1 MISTIPLVT
10 TSRFCSCSVRR
21 CFVVAPFTKATIIG
35 NVKTDGKRS
44 LYSQSR
50 DRGINSCTH
59 TRQKKITLTPNE
71 SYSATIRNYS
81 LTFSKPKNNTNDKSR
96 EEHHLYFKEQLLELE
111 REQKQFGQ
119 NITDEDNS
127 SDSIS
132 DHSEMSV
139 SSSSSSNQT
148 DLQDQLNDWKSEQLQ
163 VFGEQL
169 VDHEDG
175 PSIPNNNNNG
185 NNNVTGLEPE
195 ERESRFEFTP
205 EDMAAWGKPNPNPED
220 MQKILDQVTLERE
233 KEAAYAQSASLS
245 PSPPNK
251 SQSDGDSYASQS
263 QPQSTP
269 VSGPEQHESFSH
281 VSGDGSSV
289 HMVDV
294 GHKAITSR
302 IAHARSEV
310 WLPPDVLEAFS
321 PGISTNEHDDSSSEL
336 VGPKGPIFAT
346 AKIAGI
352 MACKKTS
359 DLIPLCHPLP
369 LDQVVV
375 DIQLRN
381 DSNKSGGTVVIDCI
395 CKVTHKTGV
404 EMEAL
409 TGATVAAL
417 TIYDMTKAVSHDIRI
432 QDTRL
437 IGKRGG
443 KRTVENKI

>member
-1 MISTIPLVT
+1 M
-10 TSRFCSCSVRR
+10 
-21 CFVVAPFTKATIIG
+21 
-35 NVKTDGKRS
+35 
-44 LYSQSR
+44 
-50 DRGINSCTH
+50 H

-71 SYSATIRNYS
+71 SYLATIRNYS
-81 LTFSKPKNNTNDKSR
+81 LTFSNPKTNTNDKSGD
-96 EEHHLYFKEQLLELE
+96 EHHLYFKEQLLELE

-127 SDSIS
+127 NDSIS
-132 DHSEMSV
+132 GHSEMSV
-139 SSSSSSNQT
+139 SSSPLSSSSNQI

-175 PSIPNNNNNG
+175 PSIPNNSNSG
-185 NNNVTGLEPE
+185 NNSVAGLEPE
-195 ERESRFEFTP
+195 ERESRFEFSP

-220 MQKILDQVTLERE
+220 LQKILDQITLERE

-245 PSPPNK
+245 PSPPSN

-269 VSGPEQHESFSH
+269 VPEPEHHESFSH

-294 GHKAITSR
+294 GHKAITPR

-381 DSNKSGGTVVIDCI
+381 DSNQSGGTVVIDCI